1 MRNEA
6 TKLLELALAGSTQAD
21 EATVRYLMRSLR
33 RWLIGGR
40 DGPPLSAV
48 LGLPSSA
55 ERARTGLRDAYLR
68 CAAEI
73 LAPSFTGQ
81 KWALACAL
89 HAELRAFAGHQ
100 WLCWAG
106 DEDGPPPHASEVQSA
121 LWWAMRASPNAHRLT
136 AQRLM
141 QIIDPVKAF

>member
-1 MRNEA
+1 MRA
-6 TKLLELALAGSTQAD
+6 DPTKLLELALAGSTQPD
-21 EATVRYLMRSLR
+21 DATVRYLMRAIR

-40 DGPPLSAV
+40 DGPPLAAA

-68 CAAEI
+68 GAAEI
-73 LAPSFTGQ
+73 LAPGFPGQ

-89 HAELRAFAGHQ
+89 HGELRAFAGHQ
-100 WLCWAG
+100 WVCWAG
-106 DEDGPPPHASEVQSA
+106 EEDGPPPHASELQAA

-141 QIIDPVKAF
+141 QIVDPCKAF